1 MATVVV
7 ANAKLAVLQTKQYGH
22 TEEVKEGIASSF
34 FFLLS
39 VFSVLLAE
47 SLIVLKELQSD
58 TVRSEAKRD
67 ILFLISAFCVT
78 AGHVLQSVKAT
89 VLHTTL
95 QACFSTID
103 ISLISRW
110 AAPFL
115 PYLPVLNVLKL
126 NDPGGLIRNH
136 PIYRSLS
143 SSPSFSTV

>member
-1 MATVVV
+1 MWRGGWVQRQGRKGKRSTGRLHSLLLSAMATVVV

-22 TEEVKEGIASSF
+22 TEEVKEGFASSF
-34 FFLLS
+34 FLLY

-47 SLIVLKELQSD
+47 PLIVLKGLQSD
-58 TVRSEAKRD
+58 IVRNEAKRD

-95 QACFSTID
+95 QACFSTD
-103 ISLISRW
+103 NISSISRW

-115 PYLPVLNVLKL
+115 P
-126 NDPGGLIRNH
+126 
-136 PIYRSLS
+136 
-143 SSPSFSTV
+143 